1 MRDENVVDARLKS
14 ESDPRQF
21 VVVVNGSLCP
31 NYLRCPGSSRSA
43 LPTSSVLLAWLPC
56 CREPCIPVNL
66 QTWFLQR
73 IARESAG
80 ADNDKECSRSPVV
93 TAATSLLAR
102 TERACDNRYLLEG
115 VQLLLVLCTQHY
127 SVNGNEA
134 YLLYQSLTDNTYK
147 FHVGPLL

>member
-1 MRDENVVDARLKS
+1 M
-14 ESDPRQF
+14 
-21 VVVVNGSLCP
+21 VVVNGSLCP
-31 NYLRCPGSSRSA
+31 NYLRCPGSCRSV
-43 LPTSSVLLAWLPC
+43 LPTSSFLLAWLPC

-93 TAATSLLAR
+93 TAVTSLLAR
-102 TERACDNRYLLEG
+102 TERACDNKYLLEG

-134 YLLYQSLTDNTYK
+134 YLLYLFLTDT
-147 FHVGPLL
+147 VCQLDV